1 MRRRPVHAAV
11 RRLVVLTA
19 GGLLVGACGVGPQQR
34 PEALSPGDLPGG
46 LRPDAEA
53 TTTSVLQTV
62 EVDVWLV
69 RDGRLARVR
78 HEVEPPV
85 TAEVALAELLAGPNE
100 VEQARQLRSA
110 IPDAGVVEAV
120 VVRRGVASVAI
131 GPGFPEIPASDQV
144 LAVAQLVLTLT
155 DLRGVGRVAFTVADT
170 AIAVPLPNGEST
182 DQAVS
187 RDDYAEL
194 LEVAG

>member
-100 VEQARQLRSA
+100 VEQARQFRSA
-110 IPDAGVVEAV
+110 IPDSGVVEAV
-120 VVRRGVASVAI
+120 VVRRGVAATRFWPWRTSCS
-131 GPGFPEIPASDQV
+131 PSP
-144 LAVAQLVLTLT
+144 TC
-155 DLRGVGRVAFTVADT
+155 
-170 AIAVPLPNGEST
+170 
-182 DQAVS
+182 AVS
-187 RDDYAEL
+187 
-194 LEVAG
+194 AGSHSPWPILPTPCHCRTGSRRTSRCRGTITQSSSR